1 MKRLVWLLLAV
12 FSTAIA
18 QVQPADM
25 PRAPMEKCCCCCDEQ
40 KACDMPDCVPVPAG
54 VQRALPQQTRVK
66 IIGKRAAATTQTIR
80 EKFYVQFVPSVR
92 VAPVL
97 SVTARVTL
105 AASVP
110 LFAAHCSFLI

>member
-18 QVQPADM
+18 QVQPADV
-25 PRAPMEKCCCCCDEQ
+25 PQAPAEKCCCCEKQ
-40 KACDMPDCVPVPAG
+40 KACDMPDCIPVSTG
-54 VQRALPQQTRVK
+54 VQRALPQQTTVE
-66 IIGKRAAATTQTIR
+66 IIGKRAAAVKQSVP
-80 EKFYVQFVPSVR
+80 EKFYFQFVPCVR
-92 VAPVL
+92 VTPVL
-97 SVTARVTL
+97 PVSAIVAP